1 MDGRQ
6 IMTADEIRRAIIRIS
21 HEIVERQ
28 AGTEGLVL
36 VGIQRRGVPL
46 AERIAAAI
54 AEHEGVALPV
64 GALDITF
71 YRDDLSLI
79 AQQPIVKGTAIP
91 VDLNGKTVVLVDDV
105 LYTGRTIRAA
115 MDALVDFGRPQAIR
129 LAVLVDR
136 GHRELP
142 IRADHVGKNVPTS
155 RDELVKV
162 HLVETDGEDAVRIER
177 REERGMSAPL
187 DASRGDRRPHPHV
200 PIEPD
205 DRAPLAPP
213 APPRRRRP
221 LRGRHRPRHEDDR
234 RDEGGPGPA
243 DHQGAGPARPER
255 DDHLLRGLDPDPR
268 LASRWPPRTSR
279 PTS

>member
-6 IMTADEIRRAIIRIS
+6 IMTADEIRRAIVRIS

-54 AEHEGVALPV
+54 SEHEDVALPV

-91 VDLNGKTVVLVDDV
+91 VDLNERTVVLVDDV
-105 LYTGRTIRAA
+105 LFTGRTIRAA
-115 MDALVDFGRPQAIR
+115 MDALVDFGRPRAIR

-142 IRADHVGKNVPTS
+142 IRADHVGKNVPTA

-177 REERGMSAPL
+177 REDQA
-187 DASRGDRRPHPHV
+187 
-200 PIEPD
+200 
-205 DRAPLAPP
+205 
-213 APPRRRRP
+213 
-221 LRGRHRPRHEDDR
+221 
-234 RDEGGPGPA
+234 
-243 DHQGAGPARPER
+243 
-255 DDHLLRGLDPDPR
+255 
-268 LASRWPPRTSR
+268 
-279 PTS
+279 